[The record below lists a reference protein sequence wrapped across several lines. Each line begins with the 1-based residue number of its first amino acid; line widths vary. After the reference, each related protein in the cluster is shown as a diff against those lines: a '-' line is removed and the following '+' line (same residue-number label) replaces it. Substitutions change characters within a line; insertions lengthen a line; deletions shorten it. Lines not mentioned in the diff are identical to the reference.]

1 MSNSAR
7 RPSALLSVRQV
18 SQLLHISE
26 RTVRRRIADGQYV
39 RVKFSPRRIRIDA
52 ARSVALMSGR
62 DLRDEITIAELLER
76 ARRDRRAEAE
86 RDRHRRRNRERQ
98 IARAVD
104 EFCQRFQGKHVDA
117 DDDLFYSVRWMA
129 MLLGRPTRAL
139 YSDISKD
146 ALARYRAENF
156 RDAVTRALAGRYSW
170 IRWTDALVYV
180 RPCEAAVRLLADVI
194 SGMVNR
200 RMRVFVR
207 GLAART

>member
-76 ARRDRRAEAE
+76 AT
-86 RDRHRRRNRERQ
+86 
-98 IARAVD
+98 
-104 EFCQRFQGKHVDA
+104 
-117 DDDLFYSVRWMA
+117 
-129 MLLGRPTRAL
+129 RP
-139 YSDISKD
+139 
-146 ALARYRAENF
+146 
-156 RDAVTRALAGRYSW
+156 
-170 IRWTDALVYV
+170 
-180 RPCEAAVRLLADVI
+180 
-194 SGMVNR
+194 
-200 RMRVFVR
+200 
-207 GLAART
+207 